1 MNKDMRELINKYRGS
16 PAPKT
21 APANDDEVR
30 ELRIAV
36 GNRSKRAELL
46 RKRYYN
52 THRELLD
59 WCAVHGRQ

>member
-21 APANDDEVR
+21 APTNDDEVR

-46 RKRYYN
+46 RKRYYE
-52 THRELLD
+52 THRALFD
-59 WCAVHGRQ
+59 WCMAKERN